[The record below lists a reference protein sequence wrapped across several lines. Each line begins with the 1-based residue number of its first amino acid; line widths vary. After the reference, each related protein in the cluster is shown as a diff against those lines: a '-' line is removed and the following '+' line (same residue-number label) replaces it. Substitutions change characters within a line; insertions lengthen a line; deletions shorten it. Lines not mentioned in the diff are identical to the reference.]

1 MAKVDICVIDFAMQA
16 EKEGVSFYTKAADM
30 FKEKDLRALFMK
42 LAKEEAKHL
51 EEFINLKEK
60 VLEKGI
66 EECFLSVEVDDYLN
80 AVAREGIFPKGEDMT
95 RKLEAVKTVEDAC
108 KMALQAERNA
118 ILLNTELVKLSRD
131 KAQRK
136 ILERLLDEEKS
147 HLVRI
152 TSLRADYDPMYMFSR
167 FGRD

>member
-1 MAKVDICVIDFAMQA
+1 MAKVDISVIDFAMQA
-16 EKEGVSFYTKAADM
+16 EKEGVGFYTKAANM
-30 FKEKDLRALFMK
+30 FKDNNLRALFMK

-60 VLEKGI
+60 ALKKGI
-66 EECFLSVEVDDYLN
+66 EECFKSVEVGEYLE
-80 AVAREGIFPKGEDMT
+80 AVAREGIFPKGEGMIK
-95 RKLEAVKTVEDAC
+95 KLEAVKTVEEAC
-108 KMALQAERNA
+108 KIALQAERNS
-118 ILLNTELVKLSRD
+118 ILLYTELVRLSKD

-152 TSLRADYDPMYMFSR
+152 TSLRADHDPVYMFGK

>member
-1 MAKVDICVIDFAMQA
+1 MAKADISVIDFAMQA
-16 EKEGVSFYTKAADM
+16 EKEGVSFYTKAAKM
-30 FKEKDLRALFMK
+30 FKDTDLRALFMK

-60 VLEKGI
+60 ALKKGV
-66 EECFLSVEVDDYLN
+66 EECFKSVEVDDYLG
-80 AVAREGIFPKGEDMT
+80 AVVQEGIFPKGESMT
-95 RKLEAVKTVEDAC
+95 KKLETVKTVEDAC
-108 KMALQAERNA
+108 KIALQAERNT
-118 ILLNTELVKLSRD
+118 ILLYTELVKLSKD
-131 KAQRK
+131 KGQKK

-152 TSLRADYDPMYMFSR
+152 ASLRADHDPLYMFEK